1 MSSPYFHIF
10 SAVPAWGGLF
20 CAQNATLR
28 SGKVLYF
35 ATLLS
40 AANPCTA
47 TLYGPFAA
55 TKCALIPGAALD
67 TVTEPDK
74 MARKESVLHDFPT
87 GKLAYPMGNH
97 AKPEAA
103 STPKEAAAVAMM
115 HTPDEICT
123 MATAYKAKVQD
134 GKIKRADW
142 AHFCGL
148 CGECLEDMQRAIS
161 GETSEQIDG
170 KAWAAEG
177 DRQRVVHA
185 LKVLSTCLLYTSDAA
200 DE

>member
-10 SAVPAWGGLF
+10 SAAPCRDGLF

-47 TLYGPFAA
+47 TLCGPFAA

-74 MARKESVLHDFPT
+74 MARKESVLHRFPY
-87 GKLAYPMGNH
+87 G
-97 AKPEAA
+97 
-103 STPKEAAAVAMM
+103 
-115 HTPDEICT
+115 
-123 MATAYKAKVQD
+123 
-134 GKIKRADW
+134 
-142 AHFCGL
+142 
-148 CGECLEDMQRAIS
+148 
-161 GETSEQIDG
+161 
-170 KAWAAEG
+170 
-177 DRQRVVHA
+177 
-185 LKVLSTCLLYTSDAA
+185 
-200 DE
+200 